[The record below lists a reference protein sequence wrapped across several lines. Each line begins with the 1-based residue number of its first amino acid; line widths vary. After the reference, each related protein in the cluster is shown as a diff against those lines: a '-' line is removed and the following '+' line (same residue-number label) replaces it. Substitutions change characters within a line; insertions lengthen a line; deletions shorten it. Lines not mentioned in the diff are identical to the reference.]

1 MLKIL
6 FFLMRTHMKFR
17 EEITVKAQDLD
28 RETRRKTKLEKDL
41 KRLHV
46 SQRMCMT
53 LTAESNSFNSTLE
66 SVYDGVVIR
75 NLPSLR

>member
-1 MLKIL
+1 
-6 FFLMRTHMKFR
+6 MRTLMKFR

-46 SQRMCMT
+46 SQQRMCMT

-75 NLPSLR
+75 SLPSLR